1 MSSCNPVAVDAF
13 RIYAC
18 TIRDR
23 SRRNGITLPDGDPL
37 EDNDHFEGKIETTA
51 RARRM
56 AQLRAVRR
64 RQPLFPGHHAGAPEG
79 APISSG
85 ASRTRMSSYFRVL
98 RG

>member
-1 MSSCNPVAVDAF
+1 MAVDADAF

-18 TIRDR
+18 TIRGR

-37 EDNDHFEGKIETTA
+37 EDNDHFDGKIETAA
-51 RARRM
+51 RARRR

-64 RQPLFPGHHAGAPEG
+64 RQRLFPGHHAG